1 MRKLYDL
8 VRGVAELEVS
18 GAQPERILN
27 YCSENGIEFWN
38 ASPCRDFSITFAYM
52 HPMSITCL
60 RRTAKTELL

>member
-38 ASPCRDFSITFAYM
+38 ASPCGDF
-52 HPMSITCL
+52 
-60 RRTAKTELL
+60 